1 MTFIRTLSISMVALA
16 TLAFGQA
23 AEAQQL
29 QITAQSAAGF
39 TGTTPLLYDF
49 GNASGFNGAVSSSSI
64 AFGTAGTISFTG
76 GSGVFHGNQSGVVAN
91 PSGISGNY
99 LAAQPGGVVDLKL
112 NSAQTSLGLLAGS
125 VDTYNTAKFY
135 LGGQLVG
142 TLSGS
147 DITANANGAQDP
159 SGTYFV
165 TVGGFAKGFDEVV
178 FTSTS
183 PAFEFSLYASNAN
196 PAPLPSFGTNPLS
209 GLALVAAM
217 GGLYLIRRRTA

>member
-1 MTFIRTLSISMVALA
+1 MTFIRTLSTSVAALA
-16 TLAFGQA
+16 VVAFSQGAQ
-23 AEAQQL
+23 AQQL
-29 QITAQSAAGF
+29 QVTSQSAAGF
-39 TGTTPLLYDF
+39 TGTAPLLYDF

-64 AFGTAGTISFTG
+64 AFGTVGTISFTG

-91 PSGISGNY
+91 PSGIAGNY
-99 LAAQPGGVVDLKL
+99 LAAEPGGTVDLKL
-112 NSAQTSLGLLAGS
+112 NSAQSSLGLLAGS
-125 VDTYNTAKFY
+125 VDSYNSAKFY

-142 TLSGS
+142 TLNGN

-159 SGTYFV
+159 TGTYFV

-178 FTSTS
+178 FSSTS

-217 GGLYLIRRRTA
+217 GGLYMIRRRTA